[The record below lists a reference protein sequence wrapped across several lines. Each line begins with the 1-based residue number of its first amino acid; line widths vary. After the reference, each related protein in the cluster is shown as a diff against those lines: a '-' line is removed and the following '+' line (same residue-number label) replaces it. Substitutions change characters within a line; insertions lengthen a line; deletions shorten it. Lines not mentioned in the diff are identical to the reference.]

1 MEFKFMAI
9 LCENTPQLNSE
20 QWKKLEESTVPL
32 NDKRKKDVKKV
43 KENTTSHPG
52 GKVTINL

>member
-1 MEFKFMAI
+1 MAI

-32 NDKRKKDVKKV
+32 NDKRKEDVKKV